1 MIEYTSLFLQVL
13 VSLFVKQQNVGFRDM
28 VLLDVLT
35 KKLLSKYKRSMHIS
49 VRTCWI
55 RTLIIQSFI
64 LTTMK
69 VFLKLD

>member
-35 KKLLSKYKRSMHIS
+35 KK
-49 VRTCWI
+49 VT
-55 RTLIIQSFI
+55 
-64 LTTMK
+64 
-69 VFLKLD
+69 V